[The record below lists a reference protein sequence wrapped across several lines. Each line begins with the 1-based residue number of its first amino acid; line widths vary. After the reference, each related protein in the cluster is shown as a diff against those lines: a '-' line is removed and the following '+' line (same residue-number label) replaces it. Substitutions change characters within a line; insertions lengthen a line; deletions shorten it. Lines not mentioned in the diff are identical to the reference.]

1 MNYTLNNLLVFAAG
15 AAVGAVVTWR
25 FLEARCEQ
33 RIRDEV
39 AEVKERFRIEKSPKE
54 DLDEAFVE
62 EDLPWVDEEK
72 ETDVN
77 LDMDVYKTIVEN
89 RGYTNYSD
97 LDSMSNP
104 NNEPPVIIT
113 PEEFGD
119 IDEYGTATYTYYAD
133 GVLTDDMDEPV
144 DDIDDVIGI
153 ESLDHFGEYEDDV
166 IHVRNHNREY
176 DYEVLRDLRNYS
188 DINPLRHLYG
198 TED

>member
-1 MNYTLNNLLVFAAG
+1 MNYTLNNIIVFAAG
-15 AAVGAVVTWR
+15 AAVGAFVTWR
-25 FLEARCEQ
+25 ILEARCEQ
-33 RIRDEV
+33 KIRDEV
-39 AEVKERFRIEKSPKE
+39 VEVKERFCIEKAPKE
-54 DLDEAFVE
+54 EVE
-62 EDLPWVDEEK
+62 EFIEEDVPWVDDEP

-77 LDMDVYKTIVEN
+77 LDMNRYKEQIADLKYV
-89 RGYTNYSD
+89 NYSD

-144 DDIDDVIGI
+144 DDIDDVIGL
-153 ESLDHFGEYEDDV
+153 ESLNHFGEYEDDA

-188 DINPLRHLYG
+188 DVNPLRHLYR

>member
-1 MNYTLNNLLVFAAG
+1 MNYTLNNIIVFAAG
-15 AAVGAVVTWR
+15 AAVGAFVAWR
-25 FLEARCEQ
+25 ILETRCEQ

-39 AEVKERFRIEKSPKE
+39 AEVKERFCIEKTPKE
-54 DLDEAFVE
+54 ETEEFIE
-62 EDLPWVDEEK
+62 EDVPWVDDEP

-77 LDMDVYKTIVEN
+77 LDMNKYKEQIADLKYV
-89 RGYTNYSD
+89 NYSD

-119 IDEYGTATYTYYAD
+119 IDEYDTATYTYYAD

-144 DDIDDVIGI
+144 EDIEDVIGL
-153 ESLDHFGEYEDDV
+153 EALDHFGEYEDDA
-166 IHVRNHNREY
+166 IHVRNHDRQC
-176 DYEVLRDLRNYS
+176 DYEVLRDLRRYA
-188 DINPLRHLYG
+188 DIDPLKYLRE